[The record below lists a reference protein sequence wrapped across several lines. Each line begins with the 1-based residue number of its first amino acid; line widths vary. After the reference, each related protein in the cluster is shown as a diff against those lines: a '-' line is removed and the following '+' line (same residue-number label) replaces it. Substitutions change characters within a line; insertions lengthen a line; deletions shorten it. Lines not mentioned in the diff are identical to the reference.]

1 MIEPMVGREPTRR
14 PDNGSAGRDGA
25 RQTAGM
31 NVTDA
36 VNARKSVR
44 AFLPDPVAD
53 ETIAQLLTTASR
65 APSGGNVQPWRI
77 YVLNG
82 DAMARFREFLADRQI
97 EPAAYDIY
105 PSPLPSPYRESRFKV
120 GEDMYATLGI
130 GRDDKAGRLGQF
142 AKNMDFF
149 GAPAAIFCFIDRIM
163 GPPQWSDLGMF
174 LQTFML
180 LAQEAGL
187 DTCPQEA
194 WAVYEQAVSE
204 FVGAPGEQRIFC
216 GVAIGHADPDAPINT
231 LVTEREPLDAF
242 ARWL

>member
-1 MIEPMVGREPTRR
+1 M
-14 PDNGSAGRDGA
+14 
-25 RQTAGM
+25 
-31 NVTDA
+31 TDA

-44 AFLPDPVAD
+44 AFLSDPVAD
-53 ETIAQLLTTASR
+53 ETIARLLTTAAR
-65 APSGGNVQPWRI
+65 APSGGNVQPWRV

-82 DAMARFREFLADRQI
+82 ESMARFREFLADRPL

-130 GRDDKAGRLGQF
+130 ERDDKAGRLAQF

-204 FVGAPGEQRIFC
+204 FVGAPDEQRIFC
-216 GVAIGHADPDAPINT
+216 GVAIGHADPENPING

-242 ARWL
+242 ARWV